1 MSRKMK
7 GNLMLL
13 LTALI
18 WGTAFVA
25 QSTGM
30 DHVGPFTYNGIRNL
44 IAGFVLI
51 PVIMVFDHMKENG
64 SLIPVRSASENS
76 DSLTDTE
83 ASIHKN
89 VEFNGNSRSSSGQFS
104 DQSKIQNRRINRR
117 SYRDGIVCGI
127 FLFIAS
133 SFQQYGISMT
143 TAGKAGFITA
153 LYIVIVPVLG
163 IFLHKKIPPMVW
175 LSVAIAIAGFYLLCI
190 KEAARVPEA
199 HPPVSLQ
206 AILNHAFG
214 MIGSPL
220 KEAARVPEAHPPV
233 SLQAIL
239 NHAFGMI
246 GSPLKENFSIGRGDL
261 LVLCCAFFFSL
272 HILVIDHFNEGNVD
286 GVRMSQ
292 AQFFTVA
299 VLSLLPILLTEL
311 PEAGTVSGALSS
323 PVLKELRSV
332 SHKISFSG
340 IFSPASWQAFG
351 AAVWSARVSILY
363 TAVMSSGVAYTLQI
377 LGQRY
382 TDPAPA
388 TLLMSLESV
397 FAALSGWLIL
407 HERLTPKELLGCALV
422 FAAVLLAQFPGSKA

>member
-83 ASIHKN
+83 VNARKSI
-89 VEFNGNSRSSSGQFS
+89 EFIGNSRSSSDQFS

-190 KEAARVPEA
+190 KE
-199 HPPVSLQ
+199 
-206 AILNHAFG
+206 
-214 MIGSPL
+214 
-220 KEAARVPEAHPPV
+220 
-233 SLQAIL
+233 
-239 NHAFGMI
+239 
-246 GSPLKENFSIGRGDL
+246 NFSIGRGDL

-299 VLSLLPILLTEL
+299 VLSVLPILLTEL